1 MKKRLPHRGYIP
13 RAQSPSHL
21 KLIFTIIGISSN
33 LGFTRASHA
42 EAPTGLLAQTNI
54 FHRRL
59 RCVEMI
65 ICSGFPRGSPYGLL
79 AQTNIFHRRLA
90 MRRGD
95 RVGRPPELMMYSLL
109 HE

>member
-1 MKKRLPHRGYIP
+1 M
-13 RAQSPSHL
+13 
-21 KLIFTIIGISSN
+21 
-33 LGFTRASHA
+33 LG
-42 EAPTGLLAQTNI
+42 L
-54 FHRRL
+54 
-59 RCVEMI
+59 
-65 ICSGFPRGSPYGLL
+65 PRGSPYGLL